1 MGTNITVSTYLL
13 EDIFRLLG
21 YLNTLSDHD
30 DLHFHKS
37 GYSLRL
43 EHDNALWELKI
54 KIRQLQGQIVETYLL
69 TVGDITEDEMRDLID
84 WVAAG
89 RSVYDNPCLIYDESG
104 RPMDFINA
112 CRMDLEMTENPSDF
126 FSERLDAVE
135 DGGWDDELPF

>member
-1 MGTNITVSTYLL
+1 MGTSITVSTYLL
-13 EDIFRLLG
+13 EDIFRLLE

-30 DLHFHKS
+30 ELHFHKS

-43 EHDNALWELKI
+43 EHDNTLWELKI
-54 KIRQLQGQIVETYLL
+54 KIRQLQGRIVETYLL
-69 TVGDITEDEMRDLID
+69 TVGDITEDERRDLLE

-89 RSVYDNPCLIYDESG
+89 KSVYDNPCLIYDDSG

-112 CRMDLEMTENPSDF
+112 CRLDLEMAENPSDF
-126 FSERLDAVE
+126 FSERLDTVE